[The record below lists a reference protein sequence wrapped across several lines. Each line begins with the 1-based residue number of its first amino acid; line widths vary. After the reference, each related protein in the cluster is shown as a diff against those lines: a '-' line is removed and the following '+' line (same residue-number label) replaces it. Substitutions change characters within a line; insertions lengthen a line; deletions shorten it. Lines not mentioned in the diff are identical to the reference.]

1 VTNKFRF
8 AVIALAWLL
17 PALPAR
23 PGLPVPSSLA
33 GLRAASQKPFEQVSQ
48 ELSSPDPGVRLR
60 AAQLL
65 KDAAYPEAAIPLAKL
80 ITDLYDDVQIEA
92 IAGELNIFLAEKIVT
107 RKRVGLVIEVRNK
120 VAAEAAFWQGA
131 LAVGPRPVPDEVLAA
146 LRAAAHD
153 TNPRVAAEALYAFGT
168 LAVEPSGVRRRELLR
183 TSGPDL
189 VSMVGV
195 ANPALRYAAVRV
207 IGRVFERR
215 APDAPMDT
223 TVGDAIVAVL
233 NDTDRNVRAAAMQTL
248 GAVGYERAV
257 QALTDQF
264 QYFGRGDLAEQ
275 ALNAIA
281 RIAHPASIDLLV
293 TQLASRHSRQKA
305 IAIEG
310 LARIG
315 DRSRFS
321 SIESAMAGET
331 SDDVLLAGVFAGI
344 VLGNRPIDP
353 LAEGLRRPRQA
364 DQARQ
369 YLIEVAPGRS
379 GSFARF
385 VQDPDVAI
393 RAGVAD
399 VLGLAGDLAALP
411 LVESLLRDRDPQ
423 VVLAA
428 ERAVARLQAI
438 RRAI

>member
-1 VTNKFRF
+1 V
-8 AVIALAWLL
+8 
-17 PALPAR
+17 
-23 PGLPVPSSLA
+23 
-33 GLRAASQKPFEQVSQ
+33 PFEQVSQ
-48 ELSSPDPGVRLR
+48 ELSSPDPGTRLR
-60 AAQLL
+60 AVLLL
-65 KDAAYPEAAIPLAKL
+65 KDAAYPEAAVPLATL
-80 ITDLYDDVQIEA
+80 ITDLYDDVQLEA
-92 IAGELNIFLAEKIVT
+92 IAAELNIFLAERVIT

-120 VAAEAAFWQGA
+120 VAAEAAFTQGA
-131 LAVGPRPVPDEVLAA
+131 LAIGPRPVPSEVLTA
-146 LRAAAHD
+146 LRTAVHD
-153 TNPRVAAEALYAFGT
+153 TNPRVAVEALYAFGA
-168 LAVEPSGVRRRELLR
+168 LAVEPGGARRRDLLR

-195 ANPALRYAAVRV
+195 ANPTVRYAAARV

-215 APDAPMDT
+215 APDDPIDM

-233 NDTDRNVRAAAMQTL
+233 NDNDRNIRGAAMQTL
-248 GAVGYERAV
+248 GAMGYERAV
-257 QALTDQF
+257 QALTEQF
-264 QYFGRGDLAEQ
+264 QYFGRGDLAEG
-275 ALNAIA
+275 ALDAIA
-281 RIAHPASIDLLV
+281 RIAHPASINLLM
-293 TQLASRHSRQKA
+293 TQLASKHASQKA

-315 DRSRFS
+315 DRSRFG

-331 SDDVLLAGVFAGI
+331 SDDVLLAGNFAAV

-364 DQARQ
+364 DQVRR
-369 YLIEVAPGRS
+369 YLIEVAPGRT
-379 GSFARF
+379 GAFARF
-385 VQDPDVAI
+385 VQDPDSAI
-393 RAGVAD
+393 RAGIAD

-438 RRAI
+438 RRAT

>member
-1 VTNKFRF
+1 
-8 AVIALAWLL
+8 
-17 PALPAR
+17 
-23 PGLPVPSSLA
+23 VPSEVLT
-33 GLRAASQKPFEQVSQ
+33 GLRSAAR
-48 ELSSPDPGVRLR
+48 DM
-60 AAQLL
+60 
-65 KDAAYPEAAIPLAKL
+65 
-80 ITDLYDDVQIEA
+80 
-92 IAGELNIFLAEKIVT
+92 
-107 RKRVGLVIEVRNK
+107 
-120 VAAEAAFWQGA
+120 
-131 LAVGPRPVPDEVLAA
+131 
-146 LRAAAHD
+146 
-153 TNPRVAAEALYAFGT
+153 NPRVAVEALYAFGA
-168 LAVEPSGVRRRELLR
+168 LAVEPGGSRRRELLR
-183 TSGPDL
+183 ATGPDL
-189 VSMVGV
+189 VSMLGV
-195 ANPALRYAAVRV
+195 ASPALRYATVRV

-215 APDAPMDT
+215 APDDPIDT

-233 NDTDRNVRAAAMQTL
+233 NDSDRNVRGAAMQTL

-264 QYFGRGDLAEQ
+264 QYFGRGDLAEE

-281 RIAHPASIDLLV
+281 RIAHPASIDLLM
-293 TQLASRHSRQKA
+293 TQLASKHTSQKA

-331 SDDVLLAGVFAGI
+331 SDDVLLAGIFAAI

-364 DQARQ
+364 DQARR
-369 YLIEVAPGRS
+369 YLVEVAPGRS

-385 VQDPDVAI
+385 VQDPDAAI

-438 RRAI
+438 RRAS